1 MKIHDE
7 EINKWINDCHTHKCD
22 VNHTD
27 EPRICFTVC
36 FNNEPEEQAP
46 LILTKEMEVKDG
58 R

>member
-7 EINKWINDCHTHKCD
+7 EINKWINDCPTHKCN
-22 VNHTD
+22 VNHID
-27 EPRICFTVC
+27 EHGICLTVC
-36 FNNEPEEQAP
+36 FNNEPEEQEP